1 MTAHRPAELRVTET
15 PGGRGGTR
23 ARSTRQQT
31 ISLNIVMDYV
41 TLAFSLWNF
50 ALVGLAVIFWHG
62 PLWIQQGYL
71 ILISALIVR
80 AARRQGT
87 IARRRR

>member
-1 MTAHRPAELRVTET
+1 
-15 PGGRGGTR
+15 
-23 ARSTRQQT
+23 
-31 ISLNIVMDYV
+31 MDYV